1 MMYGPCIHA
10 ILNADLP
17 KKITKEH
24 WKIFCDVIPEGY
36 FCQVSE
42 LLCSARTE
50 NDSRRKQMYYQ
61 NLLQHFLTEFLR
73 EYKYMEESRNRRFL
87 FLQYAPIYQKRKAVN
102 GTIPPFHI
110 EKEQLQDQRKETI
123 ESRSLKWLH
132 KKCCSMQFSL
142 DMLLSLLIRFEEW
155 VTGESYLK
163 QYPEDREKLHNMFQ
177 FKNIE

>member
-1 MMYGPCIHA
+1 
-10 ILNADLP
+10 
-17 KKITKEH
+17 
-24 WKIFCDVIPEGY
+24 
-36 FCQVSE
+36 
-42 LLCSARTE
+42 
-50 NDSRRKQMYYQ
+50 
-61 NLLQHFLTEFLR
+61 
-73 EYKYMEESRNRRFL
+73 MEESRNRRFL

-132 KKCCSMQFSL
+132 KKCCSLQFSL
-142 DMLLSLLIRFEEW
+142 DMLVSLLIRFEGW

-177 FKNIE
+177 VNDIE